1 MAQTSPFLKAAVQ
14 HPLPPERINL
24 EASQQNRFNG
34 SANTGQGF
42 QLPGSPAPAIVLSTG
57 DRKPSVP
64 SALPPVVVP
73 HGRSRM
79 PSVIKEAMRFAGNR
93 RHVSIEP
100 NVLKEFGCGDKYQGS
115 WQAGLPHGHGTYTW
129 ADSSMYQG
137 DWEVMCFFID
147 VYQTKLALCSDH
159 MQHPRDQLL
168 SSCHAVVHF

>member
-14 HPLPPERINL
+14 NALPPERINL
-24 EASQQNRFNG
+24 EANQQDRPNG
-34 SANTGQGF
+34 SGTAGQGVQQGI

-93 RHVSIEP
+93 RNSTIEP

-115 WQAGLPHGHGTYTW
+115 WQAGLPQGHGTYTW
-129 ADSSMYQG
+129 ADTSMYQG
-137 DWEVMCFFID
+137 DWEVRRSLFH
-147 VYQTKLALCSDH
+147 VE
-159 MQHPRDQLL
+159 
-168 SSCHAVVHF
+168 